1 MYESAAESLTVA
13 SVLAEVSRPYS
24 KRVMNNVHRS
34 DYVEAIVALALRD
47 SGWSRTEPW
56 DAWDCEHASG
66 ARLEVKQSAAAQA
79 WASGGRHSP
88 PRFDIRPRT
97 GYWDEEGEW
106 VSKRGRHADVYVFAW
121 HGEPQETADQR
132 GPGKLGVL
140 RDPGTWSTAAEEDRL
155 ESGPGPDESLWHLR
169 GSRPPVGAVARP
181 RQ

>member
-132 GPGKLGVL
+132 
-140 RDPGTWSTAAEEDRL
+140 DPGSWEFYVIPERGLPQQKTIGLNPIRRLTDPCGIEGLAAA
-155 ESGPGPDESLWHLR
+155 
-169 GSRPPVGAVARP
+169 VGAVARP